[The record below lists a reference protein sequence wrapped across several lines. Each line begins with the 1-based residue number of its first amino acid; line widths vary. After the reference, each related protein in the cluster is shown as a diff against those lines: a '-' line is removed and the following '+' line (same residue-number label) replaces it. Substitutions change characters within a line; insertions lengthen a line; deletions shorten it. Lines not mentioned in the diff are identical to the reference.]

1 MIKIGKGVKKREDI
15 FYGMFIDFMDK
26 IVLSG
31 EAFVDLIRSYENVE
45 DKVAN
50 LKVLETECDM
60 ETHKI
65 LKSLHGSFITP
76 FDRED
81 IYEITRDMDEIVDS
95 MEEIGN
101 RMLLFDVKEMRPEAI
116 QLADIMMQSIRELH
130 VVFKHLH
137 EINKTTIVREQIIE
151 VNRLENE
158 GDLIFRKAISTLFR
172 VEKDPVEII
181 KWKHI
186 FEMLE
191 DGIDSCENVANI
203 IEGVIM
209 KYA

>member
-1 MIKIGKGVKKREDI
+1 MLGIGKGVKKREDK
-15 FYGMFIDFMDK
+15 FYTMFIAFMDK
-26 IVLSG
+26 IIVSG
-31 EAFVDLIRSYENVE
+31 EAFADLIHSYENVE

-101 RMLLFDVKEMRPEAI
+101 RLLLFDVKVMRPEAI
-116 QLADIMMQSIRELH
+116 QLSEIMLQSIHELH
-130 VVFKHLH
+130 MVFKHLH
-137 EINKTTIVREQIIE
+137 EINKNSIVREQIIE

-158 GDLIFRKAISTLFR
+158 GDLIFRKAMATLFR
-172 VEKDPVEII
+172 TEKDPVEII
-181 KWKHI
+181 KWKQI

>member
-1 MIKIGKGVKKREDI
+1 MLKIGKGVKKREDI
-15 FYGMFIDFMDK
+15 FYGMFIDFMEK
-26 IVLSG
+26 IIVSG
-31 EAFVDLIRSYENVE
+31 EAFVDLVHNYDNVDE
-45 DKVAN
+45 KVAN

-65 LKSLHGSFITP
+65 LKNLHGSFITP

-101 RMLLFDVKEMRPEAI
+101 RMLLFDVKEMRPEAV
-116 QLADIMMQSIRELH
+116 QLSDIMLQTIRELQ

-137 EINKTTIVREQIIE
+137 EMNKNSIVREQIIE

-158 GDLIFRKAISTLFR
+158 GDLIFRKALSSLFR
-172 VEKDPVEII
+172 NEKDPIELV
-181 KWKHI
+181 KWKEI

>member
-1 MIKIGKGVKKREDI
+1 MLGKGVKKREDV
-15 FYGMFIDFMDK
+15 FYAMFVTFMTK
-26 IVLSG
+26 IIVAG
-31 EAFVDLIRSYENVE
+31 EAFADLIHNYENVE

-95 MEEIGN
+95 LEEIGN
-101 RMLLFDVKEMRPEAI
+101 RLLLFDVKAMKPEAV
-116 QLADIMMQSIRELH
+116 QLADIMLQSIRELQ

-137 EINKTTIVREQIIE
+137 EINKNSVVREQIIE

-158 GDLIFRKAISTLFR
+158 GDLIFRKAMAALFR
-172 VEKDPVEII
+172 TEKDAVEII
-181 KWKHI
+181 KWKQI

>member
-1 MIKIGKGVKKREDI
+1 MIKIGKGVKKREDV
-15 FYGMFIDFMDK
+15 FYSMFIDFMDK

-31 EAFVDLIRSYENVE
+31 EAFVDLIRNYENVE

-50 LKVLETECDM
+50 LKVMETECDM

-81 IYEITRDMDEIVDS
+81 IYEITRDMDEIVDC

-101 RMLLFDVKEMRPEAI
+101 RMLLFDVKEMRPEAV

-130 VVFKHLH
+130 VVFRHLH

-158 GDLIFRKAISTLFR
+158 GDLVFRKAISTLFR

>member
-1 MIKIGKGVKKREDI
+1 MKKHGIKRKEDV
-15 FYGMFIDFMDK
+15 FYEMFVGFSDK
-26 IVLSG
+26 IIMAG
-31 EAFVDLIRSYENVE
+31 ESFADLVNDFTDVE
-45 DKVAN
+45 EKVAN

-65 LKSLHGSFITP
+65 LKNLHGSYITP

-81 IYEITRDMDEIVDS
+81 IYSITREMDEIVDS

-101 RMLLFDVKEMRPEAI
+101 RMYLFDVRQMRPEAVALTGI
-116 QLADIMMQSIRELH
+116 LLQSIRELQ

-137 EINKTTIVREQIIE
+137 EMNKNSIVREQIIE

-158 GDLIFRKAISTLFR
+158 GDLVFRKATAALFR
-172 VEKDPVEII
+172 QEKDPVELV

-191 DGIDSCENVANI
+191 DGIDTVENVANI
-203 IEGVIM
+203 IEGVSM

>member
-1 MIKIGKGVKKREDI
+1 MLGKGVKKREDI
-15 FYGMFIDFMDK
+15 FYGMFVDFANK
-26 IVLSG
+26 IITVG
-31 EAFVDLIRSYENVE
+31 EAFADLVNDYTDVE
-45 DKVAN
+45 DKVAQ
-50 LKVLETECDM
+50 LKSMETECDM

-65 LKSLHGSFITP
+65 LKALHGSFLTP

-81 IYEITRDMDEIVDS
+81 MYEITRDMDEIVDS
-95 MEEIGN
+95 LEEIGN
-101 RMLLFDVKEMRPEAI
+101 RMLLFDVKVMRPEAVT
-116 QLADIMMQSIRELH
+116 LANIMLQTIRELQ

-137 EINKTTIVREQIIE
+137 EVNKNSIVREQIIE

-158 GDLIFRKAISTLFR
+158 GDLVFRKAMATLFR
-172 VEKDPVEII
+172 EEKDPIELI
-181 KWKHI
+181 KWKQL

-203 IEGVIM
+203 IEGVSM